1 MSSAVSGIM
10 KTTLSKL
17 TKKSWYESCE
27 SEARPGSVDMGKQG
41 GGGGLFSGDSPGT
54 AGAGVAC
61 LKLGLGVWR
70 QGGQ

>member
-1 MSSAVSGIM
+1 M

-41 GGGGLFSGDSPGT
+41 GRGGVVFRGLTRDSWCRSCMSEARPGSVET
-54 AGAGVAC
+54 GWAVASSF
-61 LKLGLGVWR
+61 K
-70 QGGQ
+70 

>member
-17 TKKSWYESCE
+17 IKKSWYESCE

-41 GGGGLFSGDSPGT
+41 GGGGCFQGT
-54 AGAGVAC
+54 H
-61 LKLGLGVWR
+61 
-70 QGGQ
+70 QGQLVQELHV